1 MLVGFISLVITVLRT
16 PVSQICIKSSLYN
29 KYLPCSSVDHQAA
42 QQMQAPSAGAAAGP
56 PSPPPQLRRL
66 LSAAISEG
74 LHGRILLSLNNA
86 AATTTTTESQGNCPE
101 VKSPAVLFF

>member
-29 KYLPCSSVDHQAA
+29 KFLPCISVDHQAA
-42 QQMQAPSAGAAAGP
+42 QQMQAPSVGAAAGP
-56 PSPPPQLRRL
+56 PPPPPSPQLRRL

-74 LHGRILLSLNNA
+74 LHGRMLLSLNNA
-86 AATTTTTESQGNCPE
+86 AATTTESQGNCPE

>member
-29 KYLPCSSVDHQAA
+29 KFLPCSSVDHQAA
-42 QQMQAPSAGAAAGP
+42 QQMQAPSVGAAAGP
-56 PSPPPQLRRL
+56 PPPQLRRL

-74 LHGRILLSLNNA
+74 LHGRMLLSLNNA
-86 AATTTTTESQGNCPE
+86 AAPTTTESQGNCPE